1 MKTLDFI
8 KMHSLGNDFVI
19 FDQLK
24 KSFKFSKS
32 QIKKISDRNFGIGCD
47 QILILK
53 KSNKKDI
60 SFEYK
65 IYNKDGS
72 ESGQCGN
79 GAKCVAKYYFDHYG
93 NNKKEI
99 KIETK
104 TRTMFLRRG
113 KNKNIEVDM
122 GLLKFNS
129 SEFTKGKYANFSY
142 NRKKYSFNEV
152 FIGNPHAVF
161 FIKNIKYIDLED
173 FANKFNKKGIFKKGV
188 NISIVENMSK
198 NNWRA
203 RIYER
208 GSGETMACGS
218 AACAIA
224 VSLKFHKKAV
234 SSSNYVHMQ
243 GGKAYVKWSK
253 NASDSVHLIGS
264 AEYVY
269 FGQYKI

>member
-53 KSNKKDI
+53 KSNKKEI

-122 GLLKFNS
+122 GLP
-129 SEFTKGKYANFSY
+129 T
-142 NRKKYSFNEV
+142 FNEV

-161 FIKNIKYIDLED
+161 FTKNIKHIDLED

-224 VSLKFHKKAV
+224 ASLKFHKKDV

-243 GGKAYVKWSK
+243 GGKAHVKWSK

>member
-1 MKTLDFI
+1 
-8 KMHSLGNDFVI
+8 
-19 FDQLK
+19 
-24 KSFKFSKS
+24 
-32 QIKKISDRNFGIGCD
+32 
-47 QILILK
+47 
-53 KSNKKDI
+53 
-60 SFEYK
+60 
-65 IYNKDGS
+65 
-72 ESGQCGN
+72 
-79 GAKCVAKYYFDHYG
+79 
-93 NNKKEI
+93 
-99 KIETK
+99 
-104 TRTMFLRRG
+104 
-113 KNKNIEVDM
+113 
-122 GLLKFNS
+122 
-129 SEFTKGKYANFSY
+129 
-142 NRKKYSFNEV
+142 
-152 FIGNPHAVF
+152 
-161 FIKNIKYIDLED
+161 
-173 FANKFNKKGIFKKGV
+173 
-188 NISIVENMSK
+188 MSK